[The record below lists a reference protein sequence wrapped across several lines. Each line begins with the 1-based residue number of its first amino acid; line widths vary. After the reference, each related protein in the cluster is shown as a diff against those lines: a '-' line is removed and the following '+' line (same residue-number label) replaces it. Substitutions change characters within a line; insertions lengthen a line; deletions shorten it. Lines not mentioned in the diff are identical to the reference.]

1 MPIAVVFFSLIVM
14 KKIKIETT
22 FDVYDSVEDLAIPVQ
37 KLLKKATEAR
47 EKAYAP
53 YSQFLVGA
61 ALELENGKIISG
73 NNQENA
79 SYPSGLCAERTAIYY
94 AGAEFPNQKILRMAI
109 VAGSTKNPTIKPIPP
124 CGACRQALSEY
135 EVKQNTAMEL
145 YFMGTSGQIAF
156 SKSVE
161 NILPWVFDKSVL

>member
-1 MPIAVVFFSLIVM
+1 M
-14 KKIKIETT
+14 KKIKIESK
-22 FDVYDSVEDLAIPVQ
+22 FIVYDSIEELTIPVQ
-37 KLLKKATEAR
+37 KLLKKAAEAR

-61 ALELENGKIISG
+61 ALELENGVIILG

-109 VAGSTKNPTIKPIPP
+109 VAGSSKKPTNTPIPP
-124 CGACRQALSEY
+124 CGACRQALTEY
-135 EVKQNTAMEL
+135 EVKQSKPFEL
-145 YFMGTSGQIAF
+145 YFMGTSGKIAS

-161 NILPWVFDKSVL
+161 NILPWTFDKTVL

>member
-1 MPIAVVFFSLIVM
+1 MSNFQNV
-14 KKIKIETT
+14 KKFMQT
-22 FDVYDSVEDLAIPVQ
+22 F
-37 KLLKKATEAR
+37 
-47 EKAYAP
+47 
-53 YSQFLVGA
+53 G
-61 ALELENGKIISG
+61 
-73 NNQENA
+73 QEVKNK
-79 SYPSGLCAERTAIYY
+79 
-94 AGAEFPNQKILRMAI
+94 AEFPNEKILRMAI

>member
-1 MPIAVVFFSLIVM
+1 M
-14 KKIKIETT
+14 KKVKIETT
-22 FDVYDSVEDLAIPVQ
+22 FEVYDTIEELTTPIQVLIQ
-37 KLLKKATEAR
+37 KASEAR
-47 EKAYAP
+47 KKAYAP
-53 YSQFLVGA
+53 YSKFLVGA

-79 SYPSGLCAERTAIYY
+79 SYPSGLCAERTAVYY

-109 VAGSTKNPTIKPIPP
+109 VAGSTINPTTKPIPP

-135 EVKQNTAMEL
+135 EVKQNTPMEL
-145 YFMGTSGQIAF
+145 YFMGTSGQIAV

-161 NILPWVFDKSVL
+161 NILPWIFDKTVL

>member
-1 MPIAVVFFSLIVM
+1 MKEVNIKSTFFVFDDLTETPLQIQNLM
-14 KKIKIETT
+14 KKAMT
-22 FDVYDSVEDLAIPVQ
+22 
-37 KLLKKATEAR
+37 AR
-47 EKAYAP
+47 ENAYAP
-53 YSQFLVGA
+53 YSKFHVGTA
-61 ALELENGKIISG
+61 ILLDNNEIITG

-79 SYPSGLCAERTAIYY
+79 SYPSGLCAERAAIYY
-94 AGAEFPNQKILRMAI
+94 AGSNYPKTKILVMAI

>member
-1 MPIAVVFFSLIVM
+1 M
-14 KKIKIETT
+14 KKIKIEST
-22 FDVYDSVEDLAIPVQ
+22 FVVYDAIEELTVPVQ
-37 KLLKKATEAR
+37 KLIKKAAIAR

-53 YSQFLVGA
+53 YSHFLVGA
-61 ALELENGKIISG
+61 ALELENGVIISG

-109 VAGSTKNPTIKPIPP
+109 VAGSTKNPTTKPIPP

-135 EVKQNTAMEL
+135 EVKQSKPFEL
-145 YFMGTSGQIAF
+145 YFMGTSGKIAS

-161 NILPWVFDKSVL
+161 NTLPWIFDKTVL

>member
-1 MPIAVVFFSLIVM
+1 M
-14 KKIKIETT
+14 KEIKIEST
-22 FDVYDSVEDLAIPVQ
+22 FVIYDTIEELTISAQ
-37 KLLKKATEAR
+37 KLLNKASEAR

-61 ALELENGKIISG
+61 ALELENGVIILG

-79 SYPSGLCAERTAIYY
+79 SYPCGVCAERTAIYY
-94 AGAEFPNQKILRMAI
+94 AAAEFPNQKILRMAI
-109 VAGSTKNPTIKPIPP
+109 VAGSTKNPTTKPIPP

-135 EVKQNTAMEL
+135 EVKQLKPLEL
-145 YFMGTSGQIAF
+145 YFMGTSGKIAS

-161 NILPWVFDKSVL
+161 NILPWVFDKKVL